1 MGEAMVRLQKFVK
14 SLQEGDLG
22 QPLYLNSD
30 INDLR
35 RNMLKIS
42 FANAGETKHLKQMQE
57 VVDEHSAEVIAKL
70 HDGAK
75 NIQIEADRVWSTF
88 AAFAQMGPV
97 EFRQDMTEEEVNKKI
112 AEKESEYKEYFEELH
127 IQSVIFTNIGYH
139 FSATQDIL
147 KLQMSLMDKDS
158 IFGDRKNKFAVQ
170 QLLKEHKNVSK
181 RINKLGSRIND
192 ITDLI
197 SKFGTGNTA
206 EGLPALFGLEE
217 DSRTVEFPSLEKR
230 PKPTSLA
237 EIKLRKSKGVDRMF
251 FEIATAYLHYVYDV
265 YELEEQAREL
275 DMRITDMQAVM
286 SKLPKTPKEIKDI
299 KQKSIDRFNKD
310 RQSTNAKLSKA
321 YVRINALARSNPE
334 YADVNTDELKNI
346 KRDSINT
353 FNLLLGSALQN
364 TF

>member
-1 MGEAMVRLQKFVK
+1 MGEAMGRLQEFVK
-14 SLQEGDLG
+14 SLQEGELG

-30 INDLR
+30 INNLR
-35 RNMLKIS
+35 KNMVRIEGRVNNLKEI
-42 FANAGETKHLKQMQE
+42 QE
-57 VVDEHSAEVIAKL
+57 VVDQHSAEVIAKL

-97 EFRQDMTEEEVNKKI
+97 EIGRGMTEKEVNKKI

-127 IQSVIFTNIGYH
+127 MQSVIFTNIGYH

-158 IFGDRKNKFAVQ
+158 IFGDRTNKFAIQ

-206 EGLPALFGLEE
+206 EGLPALFGL
-217 DSRTVEFPSLEKR
+217 DSRSVEFPSLEKR
-230 PKPTSLA
+230 PKPTSLV

-251 FEIATAYLHYVYDV
+251 FEIATAYLYYVYDV

-275 DMRITDMQAVM
+275 DMRITEMQTVM
-286 SKLPKTPKEIKDI
+286 STPPKTPKEIKDI
-299 KQKSIDRFNKD
+299 KQKATDRFNKD

-321 YVRINALARSNPE
+321 YVRINALARSTPN
-334 YADVNTDELKNI
+334 YADVNINELKNI

-353 FNLLLGSALQN
+353 SNLLLASALQN
-364 TF
+364 AF